1 MILTVAY
8 REAAARRHTHL
19 TLEHLLYAIAHD
31 PDGERILAACGA
43 DLPQLRRD
51 LDKYLDEHIEQFSRG
66 QQKEPEQT
74 MAFRRVLQTAV
85 LHVQSAGRQEVQSGD
100 VLAATLQQSKSYAA
114 QLLAGQ
120 GVSRL
125 DVLEYITHGISKVPP
140 SSVPDPEGSPGDADA
155 GMGERGTGTARDPL
169 SAYALNLTD
178 RAKAGALDPLIG
190 RTLELQRT
198 LEILCR
204 RRKNNPVFVGDA
216 GVGKTALAEGLAM
229 RLLQEDVPEVLKGA
243 EIFSLD
249 TAALLAGTRFRG
261 DFEERFKA
269 VITALGKRP
278 MPILFIDEI
287 HSTVGAGATTGGT
300 MDLATLIKPI
310 LTAGQLRVVGSTTH
324 EEFKHIEKDRALA
337 RRLQKITVDEPSI
350 QETVKI
356 LQGLRSRYESHH
368 HVHFTDEAL
377 ESAAK
382 LASRHLRDYRLPDSA
397 IDVLDEAGAKMR
409 LAAGAE
415 RAQVPADDTAG
426 TAGGTKPAALTL
438 EVGVPQ
444 IEEVVARMARIP
456 AKQASSSDRDRL
468 RTLEESLGRVVFG
481 QEEAVR
487 LVARAIKRSRA
498 GLGVPE
504 RPAGCFLFTGPTG
517 VGKTEL
523 AKQLALHLGNEFI
536 RYDMSEYMEKHAVA
550 RLIGAPPGYVGFE
563 QGGLLVDAVRTHPY
577 SVVLLDEI
585 EKAHPDIYNILLQ
598 VMDHATLT
606 DNNGRK
612 ADFRQVVL
620 IMTSNAGS
628 REMSAASIGFTD
640 VPKTGAPDTRQRA
653 AQARSKSA
661 VERVFSPEFRNRLDA
676 IVNFQPLTASVME
689 TIVDKFII
697 QLEEQLA
704 ERRIAITLLPDARKY
719 LATKGYD
726 PVFGARPLA
735 RVIQTDVR
743 DRLTDEILFGQLE
756 HGGDVTIGLDGST
769 LTFAF
774 DARTDA
780 AAAPGAAPTDKP
792 TVH

>member
-1 MILTVAY
+1 VFSPALEVILTVAY

-19 TLEHLLYAIAHD
+19 TLEHLLYALAHD

-43 DLPQLRRD
+43 DLPQLRKD

-120 GVSRL
+120 GVTRL

-140 SSVPDPEGSPGDADA
+140 SPLHGGDEGESSQGDADA
-155 GMGERGTGTARDPL
+155 GIGERGGAAARDPL
-169 SAYALNLTD
+169 GAYAMNLSE
-178 RAKAGALDPLIG
+178 RARQGALDPLIG
-190 RTLELQRT
+190 RTTELQRT

-216 GVGKTALAEGLAM
+216 GVGKTALAEGLAT
-229 RLLQEDVPEVLKGA
+229 RLLDEDVPEVLQGA
-243 EIFSLD
+243 EVFSLD

-269 VITALGKRP
+269 VIGALAKRR

-310 LTAGQLRVVGSTTH
+310 LTMGQLRVVGSTTH

-337 RRLQKITVDEPSI
+337 RRLQKVTIDEPSI
-350 QETVKI
+350 QETVRI
-356 LQGLRSRYESHH
+356 LQGLRSRYEAHH
-368 HVHFTDEAL
+368 HVTYADDAIEA
-377 ESAAK
+377 AAK
-382 LASRHLRDYRLPDSA
+382 LASRHLRDYKLPDSA
-397 IDVLDEAGAKMR
+397 IDVLDEAGARAR
-409 LAAGAE
+409 LGAGATPKGE
-415 RAQVPADDTAG
+415 DVAVIDVAI
-426 TAGGTKPAALTL
+426 
-438 EVGVPQ
+438 PQ

-468 RTLEESLGRVVFG
+468 KTLEDSLGRVVFG
-481 QEEAVR
+481 QEEAVKI
-487 LVARAIKRSRA
+487 VARAIKRSRA
-498 GLGVPE
+498 GLGQPE

-523 AKQLALHLGNEFI
+523 AKQLALHLGNEFQ

-628 REMSAASIGFTD
+628 REMSTASLGFA
-640 VPKTGAPDTRQRA
+640 GAPRDGAVDSRHRA
-653 AQARSKSA
+653 AQSRSKQA
-661 VERVFSPEFRNRLDA
+661 IERVFSPEFRNRLDA
-676 IVNFQPLTASVME
+676 IVNFKPLTPDVME

-704 ERRIAITLLPDARKY
+704 ERRIVITLQPDARQY
-719 LATKGYD
+719 LAKKGYD
-726 PVFGARPLA
+726 PTFGARPLA
-735 RVIQTDVR
+735 RVIQTEVR
-743 DRLTDEILFGQLE
+743 DRLTDEILFGALE
-756 HGGDVTIGLDGST
+756 TGGTVTIGFDGSA
-769 LTFAF
+769 LAFEFA
-774 DARTDA
+774 
-780 AAAPGAAPTDKP
+780 
-792 TVH
+792 TVRA